1 MILIAGPCVIESREL
16 IMKVAESLRKFNEMS
31 GVEFYFK
38 SSFDKANRT
47 SISSFRGPGLERG
60 CEILAEV
67 KEKFGYKILTDIH
80 ESYQAEPVARVA
92 DVLQI
97 PAFLCRQTDL
107 LVAAA
112 STQAVVNIKKGQFLS
127 PQAMKHSV
135 EKVLQ
140 TRGARAYTPQS
151 GAASSDT
158 KAAQNSACS
167 SDTEIYSAQS
177 GVRGGA
183 NDGSSALGT
192 QNSCSTAQDAQNFI
206 HTCGAKSGAERESAT
221 QSTATPCA
229 AQSDNKSEAQS
240 ASQRNFSHTCNAQ
253 DGSISAAQNAAQPS
267 GEGMHDLARRRGVWL
282 TERGSTFGYGNL
294 IVDMRS
300 LPIMREFAPVI
311 FDATHSV
318 QMPSIGATS
327 GGDSRFVPYLARAAA
342 AVGVD
347 GFFYET
353 HPDPAHALSD
363 GPNMLNLQQLER
375 VVAQTLA
382 IQKALGF

>member
-16 IMKVAESLRKFNEMS
+16 IMQVAESLRKFNEMS

-80 ESYQAEPVARVA
+80 ESYQAEPAARVA

-177 GVRGGA
+177 DARSST
-183 NDGSSALGT
+183 DSGSSAL
-192 QNSCSTAQDAQNFI
+192 DAQNY
-206 HTCGAKSGAERESAT
+206 CGARLNAQNSTHACDASNAVNST
-221 QSTATPCA
+221 QSAP
-229 AQSDNKSEAQS
+229 
-240 ASQRNFSHTCNAQ
+240 
-253 DGSISAAQNAAQPS
+253 QPS
-267 GEGMHDLARRRGVWL
+267 DEGMHDLARRYGVWL

-327 GGDSRFVPYLARAAA
+327 GGDSHFVPYLARAAA

-353 HPDPAHALSD
+353 HPDPARALSD